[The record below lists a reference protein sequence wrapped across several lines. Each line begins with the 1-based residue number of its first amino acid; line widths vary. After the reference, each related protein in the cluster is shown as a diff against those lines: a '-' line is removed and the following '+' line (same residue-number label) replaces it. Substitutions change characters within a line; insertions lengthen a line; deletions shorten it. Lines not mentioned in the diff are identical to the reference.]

1 MKIELLSGGHVETDQ
16 LPDKLAEIHE
26 AFGQLYDVCKKYD
39 VTVFSRV
46 LLSEK
51 ESLGMLYI
59 TDKDKTPWEQ
69 QYMFLVGLLSE
80 WLNETSNGRL
90 SVVENENYNGDKDSN
105 V

>member
-51 ESLGMLYI
+51 ESIGMLYLP
-59 TDKDKTPWEQ
+59 TNDEAKSLEQ
-69 QYMFLVGLLSE
+69 YSFLVASLSE
-80 WLNETSNGRL
+80 WINKTSKGRL
-90 SVVENENYNGDKDSN
+90 IVTEVENYGESQ
-105 V
+105 